1 MMDTQT
7 VFVVDDEPAV
17 RDSLRTLLGTYG
29 LPVEAYASGQE
40 FLESMDKG
48 RAGCLVA
55 DVRMPGM
62 SGIDLQHELARRNI
76 PIPVIVITGHGDV
89 PMAVQALKAGAMDFI
104 EKPINDD
111 VLVNSIRNALD
122 RDRRTREEDGETA
135 RLAERAARLTPRE
148 TEVMDLI
155 VSGLSNNAIA
165 QKLGI
170 SARTVEHYRANI
182 MQKTEAASLS
192 HLVRMAIRLGR
203 IAA

>member
-1 MMDTQT
+1 MMETQT

-29 LPVEAYASGQE
+29 LPVEAYASGHE
-40 FLESMDKG
+40 FLESMDKT

-89 PMAVQALKAGAMDFI
+89 PMAVQALKAGALDFI

-111 VLVNSIRNALD
+111 VLVSSIRNALD
-122 RDRRTREEDGETA
+122 RDRRSREEDGETA

-192 HLVRMAIRLGR
+192 HLVRMAIRIGR